1 MKHSQNNATLKGM
14 KFIDLLSVQTNKV
27 KKLKKMF
34 NFKFNDQP
42 EIVKNVSINSSLTTL
57 GFSPIKIK
65 MIKSNN
71 K

>member
-1 MKHSQNNATLKGM
+1 M

-42 EIVKNVSINSSLTTL
+42 EIV
-57 GFSPIKIK
+57 
-65 MIKSNN
+65 
-71 K
+71 